1 MSLTTTG
8 KLLDKIL
15 VTDKLSPPK
24 PMYWATKVMPVVS
37 VVVWLRA
44 ICPDITMD
52 KILATSLSL
61 TSIPQKSYRTIYKMT
76 RLGLFH

>member
-1 MSLTTTG
+1 MTTTG

-24 PMYWATKVMPVVS
+24 PMYWATKIMPVGF
-37 VVVWLRA
+37 VVVWFRA
-44 ICPDITMD
+44 VCSDVAMD
-52 KILATSLSL
+52 KILATSFPLA
-61 TSIPQKSYRTIYKMT
+61 SIPQKSYRTIYKMT